1 MELQERLTGICEKY
15 LNRDNLRY
23 NLSEEE
29 KISLYME
36 PYRSVMR
43 DLGITKSRIGGKLR
57 EYIDVID
64 SYKNKTNKLEGLK
77 LKLVKN
83 DSYSVFI
90 DGDFLKVYLHGEEH
104 EPIISVCYVYLKLTV
119 GGEDCYPTMDYD
131 KCLENIV
138 NGWAI
143 FINFCGTYSLKSGDK
158 FEFFF
163 NTFSKANEILTYVYN
178 NFDDLV
184 SSAFEQFILDEV
196 VPC

>member
-1 MELQERLTGICEKY
+1 MDFKERLTRICEKY
-15 LNRDNLRY
+15 LNTDNLRY

-36 PYRSVMR
+36 PYRLVMR

-57 EYIDVID
+57 EYTDVID

-77 LKLVKN
+77 LKLVRN

-90 DGDFLKVYLHGEEH
+90 DGESLKVYLHGEEP

-119 GGEDCYPTMDYD
+119 GEEDYYPTMDYD
-131 KCLENIV
+131 KCLGDTV
-138 NGWAI
+138 KGQSI
-143 FINFCGTYSLKSGDK
+143 FINFRGTYSLKSGDK

-163 NTFSKANEILTYVYN
+163 KTFSKANEILTYVYN

-184 SSAFEQFILDEV
+184 SSAFEQFIIDEV